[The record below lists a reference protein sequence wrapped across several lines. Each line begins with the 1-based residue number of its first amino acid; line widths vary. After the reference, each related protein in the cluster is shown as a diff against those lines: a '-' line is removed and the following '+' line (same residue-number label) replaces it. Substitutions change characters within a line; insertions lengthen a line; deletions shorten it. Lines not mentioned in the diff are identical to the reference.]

1 MSFILTTDTSANL
14 PAAYLEEHS
23 VAAIPFSYFMDGE
36 EHTCPGP
43 DVFDGAAYYERLSNG
58 GEVKTTLINSQQ
70 YTDFFEPYLQAGQ
83 DVLYV
88 GMSSGISSSMNMAT
102 LAAREL
108 LEAYPDRK
116 LVIFDARTASLGE
129 AIYVRAAIRCR
140 DAGMT
145 LAETAAHLMKL
156 QPRVCSYLTVGD
168 LMFLRRGGR
177 VSNVAAVIG
186 TVLGVKP
193 LLREEGAQ
201 IVGYGKTRGRK
212 KALRALVDEFIAR
225 YEEDPDQ
232 CVSIAHGGCA
242 EEAEYVADLMKE
254 AFPGLAVDIQV
265 YEPVTGSYVGPG
277 TVAMFYIGK
286 KDL

>member
-1 MSFILTTDTSANL
+1 MSYILTTDTSANL
-14 PAAYLEEHS
+14 PKAYLEEHN
-23 VAAIPFSYFMDGE
+23 VPAIPFSYFMDGE

-43 DVFDGAAYYERLSNG
+43 DVFDGEAYYQRLSDG

-70 YTDFFEPYLQAGQ
+70 YTDFFEPFLKDGN

-88 GMSSGISSSMNMAT
+88 GMSSGISSSLNMAT

-108 LEAYPDRK
+108 LEEYPDRK
-116 LVIFDARTASLGE
+116 IVIFDARTASLGE

-140 DAGMT
+140 DEGMT
-145 LAETAAHLMKL
+145 LAATAAHLMSL

-177 VSNVAAVIG
+177 VSNVAAIIG
-186 TVLGVKP
+186 TVLGVQP
-193 LLREEGAQ
+193 LLREDGAK

-212 KALRALVDEFIAR
+212 KALRALADEFINR

-232 CVSIAHGGCA
+232 CVSIAHGGCS
-242 EEAEYVADLMKE
+242 EDAEYVADLMRE
-254 AFPGLAVDIQV
+254 AYPGLEIDIQI

-286 KDL
+286 KNL

>member
-14 PAAYLEEHS
+14 PLAYLNEHH
-23 VAAIPFSYFMDGE
+23 VDAIPFSYFMDGE

-43 DVFDGAAYYERLSNG
+43 DVFEGNEYYEKLSNG
-58 GEVKTTLINSQQ
+58 AEVKTTLINAQQ
-70 YTDFFEPYLQAGQ
+70 YTDFFEPYLKDGN

-108 LEAYPDRK
+108 LEEYPDRK
-116 LVIFDARTASLGE
+116 IVIFDARTASLGE

-140 DAGMT
+140 DEGMT
-145 LAETAAHLMKL
+145 LAATAAHLLKL

-193 LLREEGAQ
+193 LLREDSAK
-201 IVGYGKTRGRK
+201 IVAYGKTRGRK
-212 KALRALVDEFIAR
+212 KALRALADEFINR
-225 YEEDPDQ
+225 YEPDPDQ

-242 EEAEYVADLMKE
+242 EDAEAVADMMRA
-254 AFPGLAVDIQV
+254 AFPGLEIDIQI